1 MFVVSFFLYISA
13 FLISCIAA
21 WRYSLIDDRI
31 GYKKRSLKV
40 IFRRGDDIKFF
51 YMFFI
56 ILPPVLIAT
65 FRGLNIGTDTNV
77 YLEIYHDNK
86 LYNLIEYLKIYGKN
100 GHEYEIGYQQILHIS
115 YILRGGFNLVKF
127 LSEFFIIF
135 FAWRG
140 TVYFHRKFRVNS
152 GLCLYF
158 VYLLEYS
165 YGLNGTRY
173 AIGLSIFFFGFQFLI
188 EKKFIKYAITCFFCV
203 MFHTT
208 LVLTILFYLINLL
221 DNDFFRKHGKIFI
234 CIIIIALVLFLKTL
248 INFFLPLILLYTVRY
263 NNYMVDTT
271 ISFGYGIYLIFALF
285 LFPLI
290 RWDSFIKNNNNWLI
304 IIIAMLV
311 FIPFR
316 FLGYINQW
324 FGRLSRMPEI
334 LFSVLYSG
342 IIKLHIRHNEKILWL
357 LYTIFLVLAHYIL
370 TVIIQGS
377 GELYPY
383 VLDFTNYI

>member
-135 FAWRG
+135 FVRRA
-140 TVYFHRKFRVNS
+140 
-152 GLCLYF
+152 F
-158 VYLLEYS
+158 VAERLQRIYNFFQPAVLHCNLKKIKY
-165 YGLNGTRY
+165 NGTW
-173 AIGLSIFFFGFQFLI
+173 A
-188 EKKFIKYAITCFFCV
+188 KVFCISL
-203 MFHTT
+203 H
-208 LVLTILFYLINLL
+208 
-221 DNDFFRKHGKIFI
+221 R
-234 CIIIIALVLFLKTL
+234 CIVK
-248 INFFLPLILLYTVRY
+248 
-263 NNYMVDTT
+263 
-271 ISFGYGIYLIFALF
+271 SEG
-285 LFPLI
+285 
-290 RWDSFIKNNNNWLI
+290 
-304 IIIAMLV
+304 
-311 FIPFR
+311 
-316 FLGYINQW
+316 
-324 FGRLSRMPEI
+324 SR
-334 LFSVLYSG
+334 
-342 IIKLHIRHNEKILWL
+342 NC
-357 LYTIFLVLAHYIL
+357 
-370 TVIIQGS
+370 GS
-377 GELYPY
+377 GGRA
-383 VLDFTNYI
+383 I